1 MFLQE
6 FGVATIYG
14 IIHSCSNLFLKKPLE
29 KIIKQKKDKDKD
41 IIISAICTSISIF
54 FITIIKKLDKNNLY
68 LIENPLIDLSGIIIG
83 ALIVITLKNLKPIY
97 PSI

>member
-6 FGVATIYG
+6 LGVATIYG
-14 IIHSCSNLFLKKPLE
+14 IIHACSNLFLKKPLE
-29 KIIKQKKDKDKD
+29 KIIKQKKDKD

-54 FITIIKKLDKNNLY
+54 FITIIKKLDKNKLY

-83 ALIVITLKNLKPIY
+83 TLIVVFVKNIVKI
-97 PSI
+97 

>member
-6 FGVATIYG
+6 LGVATIYG
-14 IIHSCSNLFLKKPLE
+14 IIHACSNLFLKKPLE
-29 KIIKQKKDKDKD
+29 KIIKQKKDKD
-41 IIISAICTSISIF
+41 IIISALCTSISIF
-54 FITIIKKLDKNNLY
+54 FITIIKKSDKNNLY
-68 LIENPLIDLSGIIIG
+68 LIENPLIDFLGIIIG

>member
-29 KIIKQKKDKDKD
+29 KIIKQKKDKD

-68 LIENPLIDLSGIIIG
+68 LIENPL
-83 ALIVITLKNLKPIY
+83 TR
-97 PSI
+97 

>member
-29 KIIKQKKDKDKD
+29 KIIKQKKDKD

-68 LIENPLIDLSGIIIG
+68 LIENPLIDFLGIIIG

>member
-29 KIIKQKKDKDKD
+29 KIIKQKKDKD

>member
-6 FGVATIYG
+6 LGVATIYG
-14 IIHSCSNLFLKKPLE
+14 IIHSCSNLFLKKPLK
-29 KIIKQKKDKDKD
+29 KIIKQKKDKD

-68 LIENPLIDLSGIIIG
+68 LIENPLIDFLGIIIG

>member
-29 KIIKQKKDKDKD
+29 KIIKQKKEKD

>member
-29 KIIKQKKDKDKD
+29 KIIKQKKEKD

-97 PSI
+97 PGI